1 MEEQEKK
8 EIIKKLSNL
17 DKNNIGVISQSHIK
31 KLSED
36 YCQSSNISR
45 MLFMIAGVFLF
56 LFPLLLTEF
65 DSVITLIVLFSLLVI
80 TIVYAINL
88 SEKNKELT
96 ICKLPTSP
104 SDLPYLIHPFSEIE
118 DIHQKE
124 IEEKISDKEYLN
136 EVNLKLKKNNR
147 KLIYAEYDYLIN
159 NYENIPNNIES
170 QIEIENI

>member
-36 YCQSSNISR
+36 YCQSSNSSR

-88 SEKNKELT
+88 SEKT
-96 ICKLPTSP
+96 
-104 SDLPYLIHPFSEIE
+104 
-118 DIHQKE
+118 
-124 IEEKISDKEYLN
+124 
-136 EVNLKLKKNNR
+136 KN
-147 KLIYAEYDYLIN
+147 
-159 NYENIPNNIES
+159 
-170 QIEIENI
+170 